1 MLNSVDTL
9 FSQEI
14 QVSQTTVISV
24 LLQGR
29 AGDRG
34 FFGRK
39 GEKGTSYYPTLGLG
53 VKGELGAP
61 GPRGPTGE
69 TGKNGR
75 DGLPGFP
82 GIPGPPVST
91 WTQYSD

>member
-1 MLNSVDTL
+1 MSHFYFLSNASFTK
-9 FSQEI
+9 I
-14 QVSQTTVISV
+14 RRCV

-39 GEKGTSYYPTLGLG
+39 GEKGTSYYPSLGLG
-53 VKGELGAP
+53 VKGELGDP

-69 TGKNGR
+69 TGKPGR

-82 GIPGPPVST
+82 GGPGPPVSF
-91 WTQYSD
+91 